1 MKEPF
6 DIELGDVVYAIFPE
20 ENDVYTIFKDG
31 AEYMKIQKDT
41 ESEWLR
47 LDPETDI
54 PLFDENEE
62 ANQIGKQILEYKE
75 PEEDEEDEEEGEDN
89 LDGERE

>member
-6 DIELGDVVYAIFPE
+6 DIESGGIIYAVFPE
-20 ENDVYTIFKDG
+20 ENDVYTIFKNG
-31 AEYMKIQKDT
+31 IEYMKIQKDT

-62 ANQIGKQILEYKE
+62 ASRIGKEILEYK
-75 PEEDEEDEEEGEDN
+75 EEDEEDEEE
-89 LDGERE
+89 